1 MSEVYNRPRDK
12 EAGYI
17 QRSLSTPAPT
27 GESFGILTE
36 NHGRYP
42 CELISPYRACSLTFV
57 RCSVEREGQMWPSLS
72 VYGLVLVFTTLLV
85 YLGSS
90 FLHKFRTTSYP
101 RPDHSRDREA
111 STTPTLAATS

>member
-1 MSEVYNRPRDK
+1 
-12 EAGYI
+12 
-17 QRSLSTPAPT
+17 
-27 GESFGILTE
+27 
-36 NHGRYP
+36 
-42 CELISPYRACSLTFV
+42 
-57 RCSVEREGQMWPSLS
+57 MWPSLS